1 MNKLF
6 AIVLTLAL
14 SAAYAADENKT
25 ETKKSSKPKPAAK
38 SEKNAAQ
45 KAESSVGK
53 WARENH
59 IWGKPRPGD
68 NPR

>member
-1 MNKLF
+1 MKSII
-6 AIVLTLAL
+6 ALAL
-14 SAAYAADENKT
+14 MLVLAGAHAEEKKSDA
-25 ETKKSSKPKPAAK
+25 KKSSSTKPAAK
-38 SEKNAAQ
+38 SSQNPAQ